1 MDDLSS
7 SIRTYNYSS
16 EDPTLKPSEQE
27 VITEQSVALW
37 VNGDLWLTFI
47 CSPINLKALTVGF
60 LWNEHVIDRLKDIQ
74 SIDITST
81 NDIIKVNL
89 NKPVD
94 KPLAWHRTSTGIA
107 FSHEIVGQPVAN
119 HFEMKAEKLIS
130 LYENF
135 ISKQTLYKSIGGFHS
150 AALSDGRTINLSVE
164 DVGRHNCLDKLAG
177 LLLLNDKPL
186 TPHLVLLTGRISSEM
201 VHKSLRMN
209 AAFLISRTTPTAN
222 AVKTA
227 MTNNLTI
234 IGYLRSNKFTIYS
247 RPERVLI

>member
-1 MDDLSS
+1 MNELSS
-7 SIRTYNYSS
+7 SMRTYNYSS
-16 EDPTLKPSEQE
+16 EDPVLKPSEQE
-27 VITEQSVALW
+27 VITEQSVAMW

-47 CSPINLKALTVGF
+47 CSPIDLKALAVGF
-60 LWNEHVIDRLKDIQ
+60 LWNEHIIDRMKDIQ
-74 SIDITST
+74 SIDITPT
-81 NDIIKVNL
+81 NDIIEVNL
-89 NKPVD
+89 NKAVD
-94 KPLAWHRTSTGIA
+94 KPLVWHRTSTGTA
-107 FSHEIVGQPVAN
+107 FSPEVTGQAVTDQ
-119 HFEMKAEKLIS
+119 FKMKAEKLIS
-130 LYENF
+130 LYEEF
-135 ISKQTLYKSIGGFHS
+135 ISEQTFYQSIGGFHS

-247 RPERVLI
+247 HPERVLL